1 MPIQAPQWTEFLS
14 CPICCNQF
22 DNLARSPI
30 SLGCS
35 HTICKHCLAN
45 LHRKQC
51 PFDQWNVTLDLD
63 SIPVNFALLQ
73 LVGVKVPP
81 PSVPPSLHL
90 SPADAQLYL
99 DCKKCIE
106 DLAIY
111 LKPLSGR
118 LLVQGSNPTSCTLS
132 RPMQRK
138 LIGLINC
145 QILEDE
151 GRGRAIRA
159 ARSIGERA
167 VTELNLQHQNPQ
179 QLSANLWAAVRARG
193 CQFLGPAMQEEVLKL
208 VLLALEDGSALSRKV
223 LVMFVVQRL
232 EPHFPQASKTSIG
245 HVVQLLYRASC
256 FKVSK
261 REGDSSLM
269 QLKEEFRTYE
279 SLRREHDAQIVE
291 IATEAG
297 LRIAPDQWSSLL
309 YGDASRKSHM
319 QSIIDKLQNP
329 QSFAQ
334 SVQELVIALQR
345 TGDPG
350 NLANLRGEF
359 ERLSSID
366 PTAELTGFTWA
377 ELLGALEATR
387 HVVSGLLDFV
397 SVHGNRRPPGDSN
410 SVLIHSGKYKVSLC
424 RDLTLRGTCP
434 RGVHC
439 TFAHSDEELEKYRN
453 KRHSNRSSA
462 TKSDEGGIM
471 NEVTAVT
478 NQMKVHQPGGKHRGY
493 IIPHHTLPPNHFKPP
508 VEYNNNTLT
517 QSMMYTSPPPPL
529 HYVPGVFS
537 PPHPDPAPPQPVL
550 YRTGLQHEDEFVPFE
565 SPARNKFGP
574 ISRSDLTKTSPG
586 SSSLD
591 PSPSTLANLFLN
603 TKFMAGTQGVPI
615 IGNHTPLYHTG
626 GKSTTSKLFDD
637 SCLPDDF
644 NTAQLDYDLRCF
656 EKDFSRLKLRGSD
669 NNEDDKLLSPQK
681 LSLYEEQDYPRLL
694 GQTSRSWTDDSCCW
708 TSEEYRSDDE
718 ESYEVGIANDMRE
731 LELRW
736 EVELEEHEKR
746 WSSEEQPVQAKH

>member
-1 MPIQAPQWTEFLS
+1 
-14 CPICCNQF
+14 
-22 DNLARSPI
+22 
-30 SLGCS
+30 
-35 HTICKHCLAN
+35 
-45 LHRKQC
+45 
-51 PFDQWNVTLDLD
+51 QWNVTLDLD
-63 SIPVNFALLQ
+63 AIPVNYALLQ

-81 PSVPPSLHL
+81 ATIPPSLHL
-90 SPADAQLYL
+90 SPQEAPVYL

-118 LLVQGSNPTSCTLS
+118 ILVQGSNPTSCTLS

-145 QILEDE
+145 QILEEE
-151 GRGRAIRA
+151 GRGRAMRA

-359 ERLSSID
+359 ERLSAID
-366 PTAELTGFTWA
+366 PTAELTGFTWS
-377 ELLGALEATR
+377 ELQGALEATR

-397 SVHGNRRPPGDSN
+397 SVHGNRRPLGDNN

-471 NEVTAVT
+471 SEVNQVTA
-478 NQMKVHQPGGKHRGY
+478 QMKNGPLHQGKHHRGY
-493 IIPHHTLPPNHFKPP
+493 IMPHHQTILPQQGSQGVGFKPP
-508 VEYNNNTLT
+508 PPVEFNNNTLT
-517 QSMMYTSPPPPL
+517 QQSLMYTSPPPPI
-529 HYVPGVFS
+529 
-537 PPHPDPAPPQPVL
+537 PPYTLYTPPNTPR
-550 YRTGLQHEDEFVPFE
+550 YRGANPSLQSEDEFVPFE
-565 SPARNKFGP
+565 SPIRNKFGP
-574 ISRSDLTKTSPG
+574 ISRADMNKQISPSTS
-586 SSSLD
+586 LE

-603 TKFMAGTQGVPI
+603 SKYMGSPYIGQTSQLYPQGI
-615 IGNHTPLYHTG
+615 KQQTG
-626 GKSTTSKLFDD
+626 SKLFDAD
-637 SCLPDDF
+637 L
-644 NTAQLDYDLRCF
+644 TLDYDLRCF
-656 EKDFSRLKLRGSD
+656 EKDFSRLNLVKD
-669 NNEDDKLLSPQK
+669 TANEDDKLLSPQK
-681 LSLYEEQDYPRLL
+681 IGYDSDYPRLL
-694 GQTSRSWTDDSCCW
+694 GGQTSRSWTDDSCCW

-746 WSSEEQPVQAKH
+746 WSSEEDHVKSKH